1 MDGSASSLPDDP
13 VPDSDTYVVR
23 DLLTDRT
30 YTWHGAW
37 NYVRL
42 DPELPAH
49 IFDVQ
54 RPRPA

>member
-1 MDGSASSLPDDP
+1 VCLSLPDEI
-13 VPDSDTYVVR
+13 VADSETYAVC

-42 DPELPAH
+42 DPLLPAH
-49 IFDVQ
+49 IFDIQ